1 MKFAIAA
8 IFAAIAAAAETESFH
23 GYNGARSN
31 GPSGIY
37 NTARYNGPAEGYNS
51 ARSNGPSD
59 GYNSARSNGP
69 SDGYSSAR
77 SNGPAS
83 IYNTARSNGPSGIY
97 NTPRS
102 NQPSFGVPEFKAP
115 QFGGFSAGGIGS
127 FNGLNSFDAG
137 DSLKFGDNGLKGFDA
152 RSSLP
157 KLETSFRGQGP
168 KVEGFRG
175 QGPKELKGFRGHG
188 PKAHGLKGFDA
199 GKGIGE
205 LDFSHN
211 FKQEQHQ
218 PHKPKFDTRERGGVR
233 DFGDIKGIKGL
244 DKNEGGDAKD
254 LGGIGGRGNIK
265 TDSEIGGLDGLNGI
279 DGQNQSIACKTGCG
293 DTRFY
298 SDAPCVHGPH
308 QKNSYHN
315 YGSHQGYGAVNKKH
329 HSSNG
334 HKA

>member
-37 NTARYNGPAEGYNS
+37 NTARSNFGYDGYNS

-69 SDGYSSAR
+69 AGS
-77 SNGPAS
+77 
-83 IYNTARSNGPSGIY
+83 YNTARSNGPSGIY

-102 NQPSFGVPEFKAP
+102 NQPSFGVAEFKAP

-152 RSSLP
+152 RSSVP

-175 QGPKELKGFRGHG
+175 QGPKELKGFRGQSPKGLKGFRGFSPAKGLKGFEGRHHA

-244 DKNEGGDAKD
+244 DKNEG
-254 LGGIGGRGNIK
+254 
-265 TDSEIGGLDGLNGI
+265 
-279 DGQNQSIACKTGCG
+279 
-293 DTRFY
+293 
-298 SDAPCVHGPH
+298 
-308 QKNSYHN
+308 
-315 YGSHQGYGAVNKKH
+315 
-329 HSSNG
+329 
-334 HKA
+334 